1 MAGTPFHAGELA
13 LQQRAGS
20 LEYLAEIGP
29 KVVRSAMPEQHRSFY
44 AQLPFI
50 VVGSV
55 GADGQPWASVLTGP
69 PGFVQAPGADR
80 LRIATLPRP
89 QDPLAHH
96 LRPGAPLGLLG
107 IEPHTLRRNR
117 ANGQVSALDAGG
129 LEMQVSQSFGN
140 CPKYIQAREA
150 SFVEHVVPP
159 PQPLARSDRLDAAA
173 CRLISIAD
181 AFFIASAHPAA
192 RTAASAA
199 EGVDVSHR
207 GGRPGF
213 VRVDPDGTLTLPDYR
228 GNRYF
233 NTLGNLALDARA
245 GLLFIDFENGDLL
258 QLAAN
263 AEIVWDGPEL
273 AAFEG
278 AERLLRLRVSAAQ
291 RWPRALPL
299 RWGAAVLSPNLRASG

>member
-1 MAGTPFHAGELA
+1 MAAPPFHAGEQA

-20 LEYLAEIGP
+20 FERLAEIGP
-29 KVVRSAMPEQHRSFY
+29 RVIRAAMPEQHQTFF
-44 AQLPFI
+44 AQLPF
-50 VVGSV
+50 VLVGSV
-55 GADGQPWASVLTGP
+55 DANGQPWASVLAGP
-69 PGFVQAPGADR
+69 PGFMQAPSAER
-80 LRIATLPRP
+80 LRIAAHPWP

-96 LRPGAPLGLLG
+96 LLPGAPLGLLG
-107 IEPHTLRRNR
+107 IEPHTRRRNR
-117 ANGQVSALDAGG
+117 VNGQVSSQDAAGFE
-129 LEMQVSQSFGN
+129 LQVLQSFGN

-150 SFVEHVVPP
+150 RFVERDGAA
-159 PQPLARSDRLDAAA
+159 PQPLARSDHLDAAA
-173 CRLISIAD
+173 RRLIQDAD
-181 AFFIASAHPAA
+181 TFFIASAHPAA
-192 RTAASAA
+192 GTPTSTA

-213 VRVDPDGTLTLPDYR
+213 VRVAADGTLTLPDFS
-228 GNRYF
+228 GNRFF

-245 GLLFIDFENGDLL
+245 GLLFIDFEQGDLL
-258 QLAAN
+258 QLIAS

-299 RWGAAVLSPNLRASG
+299 RLDRRSASGSC